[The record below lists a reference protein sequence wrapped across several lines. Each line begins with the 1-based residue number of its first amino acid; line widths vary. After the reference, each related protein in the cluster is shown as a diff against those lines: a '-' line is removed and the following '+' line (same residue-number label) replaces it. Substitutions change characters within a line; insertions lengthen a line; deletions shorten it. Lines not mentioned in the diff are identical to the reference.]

1 MSNIVIVYHSGYG
14 HTQKLAEAVH
24 AGAQDAGA
32 TVRLL
37 AVGDVDDAGWAALDA
52 ADAIV
57 FGAPTYMGGPSA
69 QFKQFADATSKAW
82 FTQKWKRQDRRGLH
96 ELRDDERRQVLDDS
110 IFRHAVDAAWDG
122 VGRHEPDA
130 GQLEGGHAQRHQLLG
145 GSTGLL
151 AQSPADSTPDEG
163 PLPGDLPRPARHS
176 AGGLPKRPP
185 GGSPAAAEHAP
196 ALARRATKGH
206 KTARR
211 PSFRP
216 ARCRP
221 AG

>member
-82 FTQKWKRQDRRGLH
+82 FTQKWKDK
-96 ELRDDERRQVLDDS
+96 
-110 IFRHAVDAAWDG
+110 IAAGFTNSATMNGDKFSTIQYFVTLSMQHGMVW
-122 VGRHEPDA
+122 VGTSLMPANSKAATRNDINY
-130 GQLEGGHAQRHQLLG
+130 LG

-163 PLPGDLPRPARHS
+163 PLPGDLETGKAFGRRV
-176 AGGLPKRPP
+176 
-185 GGSPAAAEHAP
+185 AEA
-196 ALARRATKGH
+196 
-206 KTARR
+206 TARWV
-211 PSFRP
+211 
-216 ARCRP
+216 
-221 AG
+221 AGRG